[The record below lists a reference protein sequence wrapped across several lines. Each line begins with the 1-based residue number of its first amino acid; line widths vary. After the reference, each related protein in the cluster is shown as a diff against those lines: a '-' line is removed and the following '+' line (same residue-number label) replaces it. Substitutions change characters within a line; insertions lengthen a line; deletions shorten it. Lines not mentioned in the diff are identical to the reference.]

1 MYETK
6 KFRGTTQIAVYRQP
20 LKILNGNY
28 SFSLNGISTLGETTR
43 KLHIDLR
50 VVLSC
55 TKRQLSKS
63 ERNKSYSLS

>member
-6 KFRGTTQIAVYRQP
+6 KFRGTTQIAVFTQP

-28 SFSLNGISTLGETTR
+28 AFLLNGISTLGKTTR

-55 TKRQLSKS
+55 TKRQLSES
-63 ERNKSYSLS
+63 